1 MKKAIAF
8 LILFFTFTVLWAQN
22 VDRKVTVTG
31 LVGELAAYG
40 APNYGEN
47 PEEDDIEKYQIIIP
61 DWGQKCDGKLIEWWG
76 EESEEVDLNSSMQLI
91 LMNRNISLKT
101 GVRYRMTG
109 TIMQAW
115 TGHHHT
121 NFLLRVESVEI
132 IRTKSIVRDIGL

>member
-1 MKKAIAF
+1 MKKAITF

-31 LVGELAAYG
+31 LVGELAKYG

-76 EESEEVDLNSSMQLI
+76 EESEEVDLNSSMKLI
-91 LMNRNISLKT
+91 LINRNISLKT

-121 NFLLRVESVEI
+121 NFLLLVESVEI

>member
-31 LVGELAAYG
+31 LVGELAEYG

-76 EESEEVDLNSSMQLI
+76 EESEEVDLNSSMQII

-121 NFLLRVESVEI
+121 NFLLLVESVEI